1 MIFNLFTVLFN
12 NSIFDVGHIVSG
24 YLLFL
29 SQLEEYETLEFLPQ
43 QSNKWMIKHTSTSM
57 QINESTFWLNLMQV
71 RMVISDFG
79 VFITICGLT
88 GLDVLSGV
96 KTPKLQVPSEFKPTW
111 EGRGWFVAP
120 FTNPWWT
127 IPAALAP
134 ALLATILIFMDQ
146 QITAV
151 IVNRRENKLRVSD
164 RNCNKNC
171 SF

>member
-1 MIFNLFTVLFN
+1 MSVILCLGTYFFCLNLKNMKHSSFFPNKVNEWLN
-12 NSIFDVGHIVSG
+12 IH
-24 YLLFL
+24 
-29 SQLEEYETLEFLPQ
+29 QHYE
-43 QSNKWMIKHTSTSM
+43 SM
-57 QINESTFWLNLMQV
+57 QINNGKFWLNFMQV

-151 IVNRRENKLRVSD
+151 IVNRRENKLRVRD
-164 RNCNKNC
+164 RNCNYRP
-171 SF
+171 